1 MTLRVRQAG
10 LFPID
15 PEIQQQRTE
24 ATTKKFLAM
33 IPAALKG
40 TETLAEP
47 LLPLPRVADVAAPPV
62 PIPRTNDGVLQMNPL
77 DTLTECLDTAEC
89 PATARRIYRLL
100 FRIGLTVLRQRG
112 LHEQHATQVSFH
124 LPLDL
129 IAAHLE
135 VNRST
140 VWRNLRP
147 LEKAGVL
154 HQRDHYGTLR
164 GQTAVTGKV
173 WALSLRP
180 HEVLA
185 GTRERVRVRHD
196 DLVGVRWRDLDADAR
211 AGRTAWAEL
220 ERVRLGK
227 AEEAELL
234 SQGQL
239 FQLQQSQE
247 AEKAVVSEKTLLA
260 WALAPF
266 LQGSP
271 GVTLT
276 DAIAFFGGLDTV
288 YAVPALTGLPKAE
301 RGAAVSECARQLAAA
316 FGDTGNQRFW
326 CWLLW
331 QMLRLRDQGQDVS
344 EDISAVLARVLQDL
358 KTYPAKKAAAVVVS
372 ELVGAGLYDRLKL
385 AGHHRVGGPPP
396 AA

>member
-33 IPAALKG
+33 IPPALKG

-47 LLPLPRVADVAAPPV
+47 LLPLPKVADVAAPPV
-62 PIPRTNDGVLQMNPL
+62 PVPMVSAGSLQLNPL

-147 LEKAGVL
+147 LEKVGVL

-185 GTRERVRVRHD
+185 GTREPVKVRHD
-196 DLVGVRWRDLDADAR
+196 DLIGVRWRDLDADAR
-211 AGRTAWAEL
+211 KGRTAWAEL
-220 ERVRLGK
+220 ERVKAGK
-227 AEEAELL
+227 AAEAEML

-247 AEKAVVSEKTLLA
+247 AERAVVSEKTLLA

-266 LQGSP
+266 LPDSP

-276 DAIAFFGGLDTV
+276 DAFAFFGGLDTV
-288 YAVPALTGLPKAE
+288 YAVPALIGLPKAE
-301 RGAAVSECARQLAAA
+301 RSAAVSECARQLAAT

-344 EDISAVLARVLQDL
+344 EDIAGVLARVFQDL

-372 ELVGAGLYDRLKL
+372 ELIGAGLYDRLRL
-385 AGHHRVGGPPP
+385 AGNHRVGGPPP